1 MSDECAALTMVL
13 RRLLAFPSAAG
24 GAPPQRAPAAP
35 RAAPLRAPPPPAIK
49 LAVLPPAA
57 PVPSPPV
64 VSPPPPPVAAAGPVD
79 SALADRWTALATQL
93 AAQGAIVALTRELA
107 WQAGLLSVDEQALP
121 PVWTLQVE
129 RESLRSPALRDKL
142 SAALAAELGAPLEL
156 VLQAGVP
163 EDSPARREAAERARR
178 QVLAEETIRT
188 DPVVQA
194 LLEQYKTARIV
205 PGSIKPA

>member
-1 MSDECAALTMVL
+1 V
-13 RRLLAFPSAAG
+13 
-24 GAPPQRAPAAP
+24 AP

-57 PVPSPPV
+57 PVPVPAPPV
-64 VSPPPPPVAAAGPVD
+64 ASPPPPAVVAAAPVD
-79 SALADRWTALATQL
+79 RALADRWTALATQL
-93 AAQGAIVALTRELA
+93 AGQGAIVALTRELA
-107 WQAGLLSVDEQALP
+107 WQAGLLSVDEQTVP
-121 PVWTLQVE
+121 SVWTLQVE

-142 SAALAAELGAPLEL
+142 SAALAAELGAPVDL
-156 VLQAGVP
+156 VLLAGVL

-188 DPVVQA
+188 DPVVRA

-205 PGSIKPA
+205 PGSIRPA